1 MKKRDN
7 RAFGARLY
15 ETYVGV
21 YELLSEVQFTT
32 LRYAAARCS

>member
-7 RAFGARLY
+7 RAFWARLY

-32 LRYAAARCS
+32 LRCAAARCS